1 MIYFLFG
8 IAWTSITVPILL
20 AVSFVLLKPII
31 ILDDTGISMLVISL
45 ILAILDIYIGIKL
58 FDNIIEPWLKKRKR

>member
-8 IAWTSITVPILL
+8 IGWISITGPILL
-20 AVSFVLLKPII
+20 AVGFVLLKPII
-31 ILDDTGISMLVISL
+31 TLDDTGISMLVITL

-58 FDNIIEPWLKKRKR
+58 FDNIIEPWLKKWKR